1 MLEQENEYAQQVEQ
15 GIANE
20 RHRKVVKRRK
30 QRMELQQLRL
40 KLLEPPPVAPAA
52 PKKAVA
58 APKVHP
64 DAMSAAVVTTRGK
77 LDRDLGTKRSR
88 GKAFQRSIA
97 KHYRRAK
104 HATAEQMAASLMKT
118 LDGHALDD
126 KGLEAK
132 VQEMLGTP
140 TTKHGQQEKELD
152 VPANVFNPPVVAVKQ
167 ASKKEVKKA
176 KEPERPPRL
185 LKTWFSK
192 AMAEDLRK
200 ADESYVDAAAV
211 P

>member
-1 MLEQENEYAQQVEQ
+1 M
-15 GIANE
+15 
-20 RHRKVVKRRK
+20 
-30 QRMELQQLRL
+30 
-40 KLLEPPPVAPAA
+40 APAA

-104 HATAEQMAASLMKT
+104 HATAEQIAASLMKT

-152 VPANVFNPPVVAVKQ
+152 VPATPPVAAVKQ
-167 ASKKEVKKA
+167 ASKKEAKKA
-176 KEPERPPRL
+176 KEPERPPPL